1 MRRARV
7 ALLCFAL
14 LVSARVGSAVTL
26 RCADVPKV
34 ATSGYCAG
42 LEGATR
48 ASTTDPIVQKTLA
61 VWRRVEGPVRALTGR
76 ETAVVVLA
84 ESAVV
89 QGRSPAPA
97 AYLCPGAPP
106 TIHIPWSLLARVYQT
121 KQYPE
126 DFLAFVIGHELGHRL
141 NDLTVDGCQLAAF
154 QRPGQGKLEEALAD
168 GRGAFF
174 AAVAGYSTRAIA
186 SADLVTSFLDAE
198 FAVRGKAAET
208 RRDALLS
215 AVSRMDDY
223 EHLFQMGLAFA
234 FGGSLEVANRLL
246 AWADEL
252 TTSAGVPLP
261 ELSVLRALVLTMAA
275 APAAPAFAGSDA
287 RIGSLRC
294 EPVFPAHSALWERP
308 RKLRRSAGQP
318 IEQLRLARRLL
329 EAAEALGAND
339 LVVDSGLG
347 CVELYLGN
355 MDAAARA
362 FAQAEKRVPAGA
374 TGNAAR
380 DALGRNSAALALLA
394 YARTV
399 PLPALIDGPGR
410 QRWTA
415 AFAKAH
421 PEAAESPRVAE
432 VLAILPTPG
441 ARLEDEVVGPTCASG
456 APPIPLKA
464 PSAFGSDGSCPT
476 GATRV
481 ASLPPDGATS
491 GTTSGFVAC
500 RRAEGSAVTH
510 VRLPAT
516 TDPAYGAESTVV
528 SEIEARGTARSL
540 SAWSCACAL
549 TMRGA
554 SDQGGRLYMARCKD
568 ERGAAA
574 PALLLATTASGEVE
588 RVIAFGAP

>member
-1 MRRARV
+1 MSHARA
-7 ALLCFAL
+7 ALFACVL
-14 LVSARVGSAVTL
+14 MLAPRLASGTSL
-26 RCADVPKV
+26 RCADVSKV
-34 ATSGYCAG
+34 AASGYCAG
-42 LEGATR
+42 LETATR
-48 ASTTDPIVQKTLA
+48 ASASDPIVQKTLA

-84 ESAVV
+84 RDAQV

-106 TIHIPWSLLARVYQT
+106 TIHIPWSLLERVYETQ
-121 KQYPE
+121 KYPE

-141 NDLTVDGCQLAAF
+141 NDLTIDGCQLAAF

-186 SADLVTSFLDAE
+186 SDDLVTTFLSAE

-208 RRDALLS
+208 RCEALTL
-215 AVSRMDDY
+215 AIARMDDY

-234 FGGSLEVANRLL
+234 FGGSLEVGNRLL

-318 IEQLRLARRLL
+318 VEQLRLARRLL

-355 MDAAARA
+355 VDAAERA
-362 FAQAEKRVPAGA
+362 FAQAKRRLPAGA
-374 TGNAAR
+374 AGNAAR
-380 DALGRNSAALALLA
+380 DALGRNDAALALLA
-394 YARTV
+394 YTRNN

-415 AFAKAH
+415 AFGKAH
-421 PEAAESPRVAE
+421 PDAAKSARVAE
-432 VLAILPTPG
+432 ILAALPSPA
-441 ARLEDEVVGPTCASG
+441 ARMGDEVVGPTCKAGS
-456 APPIPLKA
+456 APLSIAAAL
-464 PSAFGSDGSCPT
+464 SFGTDGTCPAGT
-476 GATRV
+476 TRV

-491 GTTSGFVAC
+491 GTTSGFLAC
-500 RRAEGSAVTH
+500 RRADGTELTH

-516 TDPAYGAESTVV
+516 TEPAYGAESTIVT
-528 SEIEARGTARSL
+528 EIPVRGTARSL

-554 SDQGGRLYMARCKD
+554 SDQGGRLYTARCKD

-588 RVIAFGAP
+588 RVLSFGAP